1 MLTSLLVLS
10 VAVSAVALWYA
21 RWEYKKSGKLSL
33 FGLFLLCLMLF
44 LPNLVLEYATSYRIP
59 DSFLAWSGVAIGAS
73 GLLLCVAS
81 IVIFRSPIKVLC
93 LDAGALTVTGP
104 YRWSR
109 NPQYVGWVMF
119 VLGFALTDW
128 SWWCFGAVAV
138 IGISIHL
145 LVIIEE
151 EHLHRVFGEKYD
163 AFWRRVPQYV
173 GWPR

>member
-10 VAVSAVALWYA
+10 VAVSAIALWYA

-33 FGLFLLCLMLF
+33 FGLFLLFLMLF

-73 GLLLCVAS
+73 GLLLCLAS

-128 SWWCFGAVAV
+128 SWWCLAAVLVVAV
-138 IGISIHL
+138 SLHL
-145 LVIIEE
+145 LVLVEE
-151 EHLHRVFGEKYD
+151 EHLLRVHGEPYLE
-163 AFWRRVPQYV
+163 FYRRVPRYFA
-173 GWPR
+173 WP